1 MLASMPG
8 VSRLV
13 GTTII
18 SSVLWMGLFRCDC
31 PDVGMIKL
39 PNIFILWYTGDNGSF
54 VLKRPDLPL
63 QHAIMG
69 RMRLCR
75 TLFLFPTTVIL
86 FVETDPTAPTAAH
99 KRNADKKAGIAGE
112 IGGNRLFRH
121 ATGQARRVP
130 YSLTS
135 SRKEVTTYNTG
146 RTLPTSQIFPTA
158 TGFIGFFRK
167 LRSFC

>member
-1 MLASMPG
+1 
-8 VSRLV
+8 
-13 GTTII
+13 
-18 SSVLWMGLFRCDC
+18 
-31 PDVGMIKL
+31 MIKL

-54 VLKRPDLPL
+54 VLKRPGLPL
-63 QHAIMG
+63 QHTIMG

-75 TLFLFPTTVIL
+75 TLFLFPVTVIL
-86 FVETDPTAPTAAH
+86 FVETGPTAPTAAH

-121 ATGQARRVP
+121 AIEQTRRVS
-130 YSLTS
+130 YQLTS
-135 SRKEVTTYNTG
+135 SRKEEMTTNNTG
-146 RTLPTSQIFPTA
+146 RTLLTSQIFPTA